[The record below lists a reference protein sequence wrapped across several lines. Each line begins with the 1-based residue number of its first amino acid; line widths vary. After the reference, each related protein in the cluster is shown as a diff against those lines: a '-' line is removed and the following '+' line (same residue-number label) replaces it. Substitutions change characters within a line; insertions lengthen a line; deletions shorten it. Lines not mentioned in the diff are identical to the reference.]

1 MRARPAPRIEIGPF
15 DAAFGASEFACLRA
29 LKGEFVSRSIRLQA
43 RPNTEP
49 QFCGLEIVNAVL
61 TAGGVAFE
69 RRAHTDSHY
78 ARTPA
83 RARHGPSGGVGSSSK
98 RIENRVRLSEP
109 VLGVLVSI

>member
-1 MRARPAPRIEIGPF
+1 MLLGPAARLEPGARWVNSSTDQYAP
-15 DAAFGASEFACLRA
+15 A

-49 QFCGLEIVNAVL
+49 QFCGLVNAVL

-78 ARTPA
+78 GRNP
-83 RARHGPSGGVGSSSK
+83 GPSASRAEWRRRLVLLT
-98 RIENRVRLSEP
+98 IENRVRLSEP